1 MINVFTII
9 NGAIHHVS
17 IMVQLPSQQPL
28 DYRHA
33 HNGGGFRG
41 RSVRRRGAGRTSHN
55 HTNTGDQSDK
65 FGLDTVGI
73 CAGAKGRVICGCG
86 EADACKE
93 AVVGEDGEGVCEEA
107 EDVDEIA

>member
-1 MINVFTII
+1 MRCSESKNILRDSACRLAKYQFVKDDQCI
-9 NGAIHHVS
+9 
-17 IMVQLPSQQPL
+17 
-28 DYRHA
+28 DYNQWR
-33 HNGGGFRG
+33 
-41 RSVRRRGAGRTSHN
+41 SHN
-55 HTNTGDQSDK
+55 HANAGDQSDK

-73 CAGAKGRVICGCG
+73 CASAKGRVICGCR